1 MANIIISDLQ
11 SAELES
17 AELEYEELSD
27 LELEAVIGGKR
38 HTEKI
43 DIDGDGKWDI
53 KIVVRD

>member
-11 SAELES
+11 S

-38 HTEKI
+38 ETTKI
-43 DIDGDGKWDI
+43 DLDGDGRWDV
-53 KIVVRD
+53 KIVER

>member
-11 SAELES
+11 S

-38 HTEKI
+38 EVTKI
-43 DIDGDGKWDI
+43 DTDGDGRWDV
-53 KIVVRD
+53 KIVER

>member
-11 SAELES
+11 A

-38 HTEKI
+38 EKTKI
-43 DIDGDGKWDI
+43 DLDDLDGDGRWDFTSI
-53 KIVVRD
+53 F